1 MRLRTVL
8 IAAIAAAIMLVAAM
22 PANAEPIVSDAYK
35 DDGEVLGTAM
45 FFKTET
51 KVNNANYHLRACDRE
66 SDGHSV
72 IAKLVQ
78 FGRGVVD
85 QVVDRNGASEP
96 DRGPGRDR
104 GCAYSGEGIVPGAAY
119 AVEVCVWDFGKG
131 REKEKDPINR
141 CTFPDESDFDTP
153 PLGDTAR
160 SRGAGAAAQVQRPR
174 LDS

>member
-1 MRLRTVL
+1 MMKLRNVL
-8 IAAIAAAIMLVAAM
+8 IAAMVAAIMLVAAV
-22 PANAEPIVSDAYK
+22 PANAEPIVSEAIK
-35 DDGEVLGTAM
+35 VDGEVRGTAM
-45 FFKTET
+45 FFKTEK

-85 QVVDRNGASEP
+85 QVVDRNGASKP
-96 DRGPGRDR
+96 DRGSGRDK

-131 REKEKDPINR
+131 KTREKDPINT
-141 CTFPDESDFDTP
+141 CTIPAEEDFDTP
-153 PLGDTAR
+153 R
-160 SRGAGAAAQVQRPR
+160 
-174 LDS
+174 